1 MSANPTLFDRDV
13 IRPTE
18 WDHATARSAER
29 DVTRRFH
36 RGDHQSALA
45 HQSIEPKKT
54 AMQKQI
60 HAFITECGPK
70 GATCAEVEKALGLK
84 HQTAS
89 ARCTELRKDGQIFCN
104 GLKRAAVGGQPGR
117 VYVTSKGQLLLGIYI
132 HDSR

>member
-1 MSANPTLFDRDV
+1 MTPQSLFDRDV

-18 WDHATARSAER
+18 WDQATARSAER
-29 DVTRRFH
+29 DITRRFH

-89 ARCTELRKDGQIFCN
+89 ARMSEQKKPGADYPIYWNGEKRSTDGS
-104 GLKRAAVGGQPGR
+104 QPGR
-117 VYVTSKGQLLLGIYI
+117 AFVTSEGQ
-132 HDSR
+132 RRK